1 LANETFV
8 IDYVKKLRRAVK
20 EHERWRTNETL
31 NLIPSENF
39 ASPGTRSFLSSDL
52 SNRYSAPDHF
62 YRGTRLSDDVEELA
76 KEVARKLYHCKFV
89 SVRPLSGHTCS
100 MIAFMSLLNPGN
112 SVVTCPPKFG
122 GYPGSSEEGLGPLLQ
137 LRNLYF
143 PYDPEKMNVI
153 PEDSRNLLRSEKPEM
168 VVFGS
173 SFIPFP
179 YDIKESVPEEY
190 GGYNI
195 YDGSHVMGLIAG
207 GKFQDPLNEGSSI
220 LMGSTHK
227 TLFGPQGGII
237 LSNDIDVFT
246 KIEARIFP
254 GIVDNIHL
262 NRVASLAFAL
272 LELLKFGREY
282 ASQVVRNS
290 KKLAKS
296 LVDLSTSVKCK
307 NIGFTESHQVLLGY
321 DEAKSVKI
329 ANLLERIDVIA
340 DVGVRIGTSE
350 VTRRGMKEDE
360 MEDIA
365 EIISDAIK
373 GRATK
378 ENLKGR
384 VHHLVKEFNG
394 LQYSLK

>member
-8 IDYVKKLRRAVK
+8 IDYVKKLRKAVK
-20 EHERWRTNETL
+20 EHERWRTKETL

-62 YRGTRLSDDVEELA
+62 YRGTRLSDGVEELA

-122 GYPGSSEEGLGPLLQ
+122 GYPGSSEEGIGPLLH

-143 PYDPEKMNVI
+143 PYDPEQMNVI
-153 PEDSRNLLRSEKPEM
+153 PKDSRNLLRSEKPEM

-179 YDIKESVPEEY
+179 YNIKKSVPEEY

-237 LSNDIDVFT
+237 LSNDREVFT
-246 KIEARIFP
+246 KIEENIFP

-262 NRVASLAFAL
+262 NRIASLAFAL
-272 LELLKFGREY
+272 LELLKFGRDY

-296 LVDLSTSVKCK
+296 LVDLGITVKCK
-307 NIGFTESHQVLLGY
+307 DIGFTESHQVILGY
-321 DEAKSVKI
+321 NRAKSVKI

-360 MEDIA
+360 MEAIA
-365 EIISDAIK
+365 EIISDAIQ
-373 GRATK
+373 GRSTK
-378 ENLKGR
+378 ENLKR
-384 VHHLVKEFNG
+384 QVHHLVKEFNR
-394 LQYSLK
+394 LQYSLN